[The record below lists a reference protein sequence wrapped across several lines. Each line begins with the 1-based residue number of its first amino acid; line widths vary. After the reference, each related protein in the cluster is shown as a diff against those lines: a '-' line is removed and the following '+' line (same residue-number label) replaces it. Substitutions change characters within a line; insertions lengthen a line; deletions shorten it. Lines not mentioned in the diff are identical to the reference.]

1 MAFRI
6 LVDEDVRT
14 DIKESID
21 WYNEQKQGL
30 GKQPMAR
37 CLRPISTT

>member
-6 LVDEDVRT
+6 LIDEDARK
-14 DIKESID
+14 DIQESID

-30 GKQPMAR
+30 GK
-37 CLRPISTT
+37 